1 MKFDSNRAW
10 LEAMA
15 AVSANRQVLLPVAG
29 VFFMLPT
36 LLSTVFLT
44 GVQTQLLQAL
54 GKPEM
59 VQRIMADHTGLF
71 LGFGL
76 GGLLVQGAGYLAIM
90 ALLSERGRLTVG
102 QAIVAALR
110 ALPTLVAAVLLTVLG
125 IVAASLVLALLIGSL
140 FALIVGTGAA
150 SAIVAV
156 AMMVAMIY
164 VSIKLS
170 LVVPVVVNEG
180 ITNPLAALV
189 RSWRLTRHNS
199 LRLFGFFVL
208 LMIAYIAIAF
218 MVTIVLVAPLALLVG
233 EGRALTLF
241 TGVVSGVIAAV
252 SGVILTAV
260 LAYTHRQLAA
270 PSADTVNQ
278 TFE

>member
-125 IVAASLVLALLIGSL
+125 IVAASLVLALLIGGL

>member
-59 VQRIMADHTGLF
+59 MQRIMADHTGLF
-71 LGFGL
+71 LGVGL

-90 ALLSERGRLTVG
+90 ALLSKRGRLTVG

-125 IVAASLVLALLIGSL
+125 IVAASLVLALLIGGL

-180 ITNPLAALV
+180 IANPLAALV

-241 TGVVSGVIAAV
+241 TGLVSGVIAAV

>member
-125 IVAASLVLALLIGSL
+125 IVAASLVLALLIGGL

-180 ITNPLAALV
+180 IANPLAALV

>member
-125 IVAASLVLALLIGSL
+125 IVAASLVLALLIGGL

-180 ITNPLAALV
+180 IANPLAALV

-241 TGVVSGVIAAV
+241 TGLVSGVIAAV